1 MAKGELKPASK
12 PGSRRGSLNPDSKED
27 GGGEWSWDRESTPLK
42 PRGEGPAKFIDK
54 PCDKWSGTEKETIY
68 AMLEVF
74 GDPVPTVQW
83 FKGFKDLKDE
93 GQRFKIWT
101 DGATNQAV
109 LGIEGLKQEDE
120 GAYRCVLDNGNGEVE
135 HEFSV
140 YVTVE
145 GGMDFRAMLM
155 KRKKPAKKVV
165 VVRIMFVSIIS
176 QVSQQVLDSYL
187 AK

>member
-1 MAKGELKPASK
+1 MAE
-12 PGSRRGSLNPDSKED
+12 NPPPTCCAPE
-27 GGGEWSWDRESTPLK
+27 ESTPLK

-155 KRKKPAKKVV
+155 KRKKPAKKSSGGKN
-165 VVRIMFVSIIS
+165 FVCF
-176 QVSQQVLDSYL
+176 YH
-187 AK
+187 

>member
-1 MAKGELKPASK
+1 
-12 PGSRRGSLNPDSKED
+12 
-27 GGGEWSWDRESTPLK
+27 
-42 PRGEGPAKFIDK
+42 
-54 PCDKWSGTEKETIY
+54 
-68 AMLEVF
+68 MLEVF

-140 YVTVE
+140 YVT
-145 GGMDFRAMLM
+145 GMHGVG
-155 KRKKPAKKVV
+155 K
-165 VVRIMFVSIIS
+165 
-176 QVSQQVLDSYL
+176 SQQKVSFSILETNGKIGQFGGGQTVLPDSL
-187 AK
+187 V

>member
-12 PGSRRGSLNPDSKED
+12 PGSRRGSLNPDSKEE
-27 GGGEWSWDRESTPLK
+27 GSGEWSWDRESTPLK

-83 FKGFKDLKDE
+83 FKGFKDLRDE

-140 YVTVE
+140 YVT
-145 GGMDFRAMLM
+145 GR
-155 KRKKPAKKVV
+155 P
-165 VVRIMFVSIIS
+165 IIIS
-176 QVSQQVLDSYL
+176 SF
-187 AK
+187 